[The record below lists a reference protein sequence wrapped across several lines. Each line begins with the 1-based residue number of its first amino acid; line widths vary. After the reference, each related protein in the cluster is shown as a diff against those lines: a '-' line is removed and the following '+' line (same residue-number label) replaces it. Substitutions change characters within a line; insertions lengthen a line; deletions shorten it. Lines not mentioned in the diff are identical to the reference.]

1 MSLHNKYV
9 ECIWLKVMARYIY
22 VIIHAQKH
30 FVCSISSN
38 RMYYIDGFRRICL
51 DQLDKWKH
59 G

>member
-1 MSLHNKYV
+1 MSLHNKYM
-9 ECIWLKVMARYIY
+9 EHIWLKVMARYNY

-38 RMYYIDGFRRICL
+38 RMYYIGGFRRICL

-59 G
+59 R